1 MAPIQGVPLLVLAA
15 EEGGHGGG
23 DLPHALPDLQTFI
36 WVWVIFLILLAIL
49 RKFAW
54 KPLLAAVEARE
65 KKIADSLTRAEELQR
80 ASADVAKKQEA
91 VLAEA
96 HAQAKTVLDQA
107 RADAEE
113 FRKRE
118 LDRARVESEG
128 FLERAKKEIA
138 LEEGRIRDEL
148 RRDAVNLTVAAA
160 SKVLGRAVT
169 AADDRRLAEQAIA
182 EVIKEHVG
190 SDKN

>member
-1 MAPIQGVPLLVLAA
+1 M
-15 EEGGHGGG
+15 
-23 DLPHALPDLQTFI
+23 PHALTVILGAGGGEEKYGLVLPIQVETMI
-36 WVWVIFLILLAIL
+36 WAWVIFALLFLIL
-49 RKFAW
+49 RKLAW

-80 ASADVAKKQEA
+80 ASAEIAKKQEA

-96 HAQAKTVLDQA
+96 HGQAKTVLDQA
-107 RADAEE
+107 RADAED

-118 LDRARVESEG
+118 LERARVDSEG
-128 FLERAKKEIA
+128 FLERAKKEMA

-148 RRDAVNLTVAAA
+148 RRDVVNLTVAAA
-160 SKVLGRAVT
+160 SKVLGRSVT